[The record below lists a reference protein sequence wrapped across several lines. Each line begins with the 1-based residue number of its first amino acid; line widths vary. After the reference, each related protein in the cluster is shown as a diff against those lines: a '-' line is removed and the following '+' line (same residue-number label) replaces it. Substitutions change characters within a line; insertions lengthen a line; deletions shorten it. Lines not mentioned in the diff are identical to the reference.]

1 MGIFKNLFWTRI
13 ITVQTYEPD
22 EKKYWP
28 IAPDLSDEYDILF
41 QID

>member
-1 MGIFKNLFWTRI
+1 MDIFKNLFWTRI

-22 EKKYWP
+22 EVKSWP
-28 IAPDLSDEYDILF
+28 IAPDLSNEYDILF